1 MDPLTIDL
9 QVLKSGIESS
19 LQSGSFGLLL
29 LAIAAACF
37 FEFINGFHD
46 TANAVATVIYT
57 KSLRPWPA
65 VVWSG
70 ICNFLGVF
78 IGGVS
83 VAMGIV
89 KLLPLNLMA
98 NSNSSVSLIMV
109 FSMLASSCI
118 WNFGTWYFGLPASS
132 SHALIGGI
140 IGVGVG
146 NALWEGLPASSGVN
160 WAKAG
165 DVGLSLL
172 VSPVLGFVLSA
183 LGYLTLKK
191 LLKSPKLFRTPPSG
205 ETPPLGVR
213 LALITT
219 STGVSFAHG
228 SNDGQ
233 KGVGLMMLILIAL
246 LPAQFALNPNATPDR
261 IVKALH
267 AASTIK
273 GELVKMPIPGP
284 LKGNG
289 TPQWIPS
296 AHAGGEAL
304 NKALDLTKATNL
316 ATEIEHDLE
325 HVHSIQELQNH
336 ERFSLR
342 SRILALDS
350 ELGKLEKS
358 GVNLS
363 KVKESRK
370 LLASLVEYAPFWV
383 IVMIAFSLGV
393 GTMIGWKRIVVT
405 LGEKIGKTHLTYA
418 QGAVSE
424 MVAMSM
430 IGISAIIGLPVSTT
444 HCLSSGIAGSM
455 IAAGSGVR
463 SGTVRNILLA
473 WVLTLPLTVLM
484 SAGLF
489 MAFRAIFA
497 H

>member
-1 MDPLTIDL
+1 MDPLNIDL

-19 LQSGSFGLLL
+19 LQSGSFALLL
-29 LAIAAACF
+29 LAIAFACF

-57 KSLRPWPA
+57 RSLRPWPA

-70 ICNFLGVF
+70 VCNFLGVF
-78 IGGVS
+78 IGGIS

-89 KLLPLNLMA
+89 KLLPINLLA
-98 NSNSSVSLIMV
+98 SSNSTVSLIMV
-109 FSMLASSCI
+109 FSMLASSVI
-118 WNFGTWYFGLPASS
+118 WNFGTWFLGLPASS

-146 NALWEGLPASSGVN
+146 NAIWEGMPISSGVN
-160 WAKAG
+160 WGKAG

-172 VSPVLGFVLSA
+172 VSPLLGFAISA
-183 LGYLTLKK
+183 IGYLVLKK
-191 LLKSPKLFRTPPSG
+191 TLNRPALYRTPPAN
-205 ETPPLGVR
+205 EKPPLGIR

-233 KGVGLMMLILIAL
+233 KGVGLVMLILIAL
-246 LPAQFALNPNATPDR
+246 LPAQFALNPSATPER
-261 IVKALH
+261 IANAMH
-267 AASTIK
+267 AATAIQD
-273 GELVKMPIPGP
+273 ELVIVPGTNLGRNTSIGVLIPD
-284 LKGNG
+284 
-289 TPQWIPS
+289 
-296 AHAGGEAL
+296 AHAGA
-304 NKALDLTKATNL
+304 ARPDFTKASTL
-316 ATEIEHDLE
+316 AAGIKHDLE
-325 HVHSIQELQNH
+325 GVHSLSELQDQ

-350 ELGKLEKS
+350 ELGKIEKT

-363 KVKESRK
+363 KLKESRK
-370 LLASLVEYAPFWV
+370 LLSSLIEYAPFWV
-383 IVMIAFSLGV
+383 IVMIAFSLGI

-424 MVAMSM
+424 LVAMSM
-430 IGISAIIGLPVSTT
+430 IGISALIGLPVSTT

-455 IAAGSGVR
+455 VAAGSGVR

-473 WVLTLPLTVLM
+473 WVLTLPLTVAM
-484 SAGLF
+484 SAGF
-489 MAFRAIFA
+489 FIAFRALFA